1 MSIEGNPSHARAVAS
16 ALLVTFLWSSSW
28 VLIRWGLDSEDLE
41 PIGFAALRYG
51 LAALILIG
59 WTASTQPIRHH
70 LTHLDRRAAVPILLL
85 GVVFYAV
92 TQGAQFV
99 AIDSQP
105 AATTSLVLSLT
116 PLLVALLGGWSL
128 GEKPSRRQFGGALL
142 VAAGA
147 WSYFSGDLGATAI
160 GLTAALIGLGA
171 NVTSALLGRHVNRQ
185 SAVPPVV
192 VTTWSMA
199 TGAAILFAVAV
210 AFEGVPTVSP
220 RGWLI
225 ILWLALVNTALA
237 FTLWNL
243 SLRRL
248 SALESAAINNTL
260 LIQIAVLAWILL
272 DETPGR
278 GELIGIAL
286 VSVGVLLTQGRGA
299 GLARFLRPRL
309 R

>member
-1 MSIEGNPSHARAVAS
+1 MMFIEGNPSHARAVAS

-51 LAALILIG
+51 VAALFLIG
-59 WTASTQPIRHH
+59 WAASTQPIRHH
-70 LTHLDRRAAVPILLL
+70 LAHLDRRA
-85 GVVFYAV
+85 
-92 TQGAQFV
+92 
-99 AIDSQP
+99 
-105 AATTSLVLSLT
+105 
-116 PLLVALLGGWSL
+116 
-128 GEKPSRRQFGGALL
+128 
-142 VAAGA
+142 
-147 WSYFSGDLGATAI
+147 
-160 GLTAALIGLGA
+160 AALIGLGA

-272 DETPGR
+272 DEMPGR

-286 VSVGVLLTQGRGA
+286 VSVGILLTQGRGA
-299 GLARFLRPRL
+299 GLARSLRPRL